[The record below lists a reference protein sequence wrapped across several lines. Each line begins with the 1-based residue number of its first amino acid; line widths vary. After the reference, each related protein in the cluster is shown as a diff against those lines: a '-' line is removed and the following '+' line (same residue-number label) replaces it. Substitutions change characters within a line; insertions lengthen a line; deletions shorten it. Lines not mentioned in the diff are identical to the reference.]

1 MSYNGQL
8 AACPPGPLPDKT
20 WTVWLGPV
28 PSALTTFA
36 VDSLK
41 TEAEHPYG
49 YEWTT
54 TYNGEQVM
62 AIKQHH
68 TWTYHG
74 GKLIKGICIPGI
86 TLYRPEK
93 VGITGLENDFSEPN
107 PDIAWF
113 DNGVQPGG
121 DLGLILGSA
130 FAVIIVVILFF
141 LAIRRVRNKGVK

>member
-8 AACPPGPLPDKT
+8 AARPPGPLPDKT

-49 YEWTT
+49 YEWTM
-54 TYNGEQVM
+54 TYNDEQVM

-93 VGITGLENDFSEPN
+93 IGITGLENDFSEPN

-113 DNGVQPGG
+113 DNGAEPAAIDWPVVGG
-121 DLGLILGSA
+121 LAVVMAIVIALFIFGL
-130 FAVIIVVILFF
+130 
-141 LAIRRVRNKGVK
+141 RRFRSKP